1 MLQNYLVLRIYF
13 RQFLHIH
20 SSASQPQFLRA
31 RKAAATQSPEEEE
44 EEEEKREEEMRS
56 GGGAKGGVGDNLD
69 RFPASLQQQVGW

>member
-1 MLQNYLVLRIYF
+1 MLQNYLAVRIYV

-44 EEEEKREEEMRS
+44 EERRREKRRGGQEGERKEE
-56 GGGAKGGVGDNLD
+56 
-69 RFPASLQQQVGW
+69 